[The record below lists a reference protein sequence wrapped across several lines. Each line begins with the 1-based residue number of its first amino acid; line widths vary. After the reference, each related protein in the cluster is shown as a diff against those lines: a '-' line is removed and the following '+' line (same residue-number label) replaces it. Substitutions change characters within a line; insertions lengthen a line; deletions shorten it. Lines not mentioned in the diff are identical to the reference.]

1 MDEIAIRLTHARKAL
16 DDCPVASAYTHALH
30 KLVEAIAEKVSA
42 GSDVLTP
49 EPNPGSIKTV
59 LELEKEL
66 AEARKSY
73 EVLLEEREAL
83 ANQLHEIQEI
93 MSR

>member
-16 DDCPVASAYTHALH
+16 DDCPMASAYTHALH
-30 KLVEAIAEKVSA
+30 KLVEAVAEKVSA
-42 GSDVLTP
+42 GNDVPTP
-49 EPNPGSIKTV
+49 APNPGSITTV
-59 LELEKEL
+59 LELKKAL
-66 AEARKSY
+66 AESRKSY
-73 EVLLEEREAL
+73 EVLLEERDTL